1 MKKLSLLL
9 LVTFIIYFEGTAQ
22 WTADGTNIYNSN
34 TGNVGIGNNVPSSLL
49 FVAKNMTE
57 PTITVRNLGGFG
69 GATYTM
75 IDDASGAN
83 WKFKATLNGGFK
95 IRDHAGSLDV
105 ITIEPNSFAN
115 AIYIRSTDNI
125 GVGTS
130 SPANSALVDLSSTTK
145 GFLLPRM
152 TQAQILAI
160 TSPDDG
166 LQVYCTTDGKLYIY
180 VALMGQWKELAY
192 GAATLPPTPFV
203 CGNTISKTH
212 IAGGVAPVTKSVTYG
227 TINNISGE
235 TSKCWITSNLG
246 ASNQPSSASDATEA
260 AAGWY
265 WQFNRMQGYKHDGT
279 TRTPNSTW
287 IYPVSE
293 NSNWILANDPCAIE
307 LGNGWRLVTSTEWSN
322 VDTYGNWA
330 TYTAPFNSGLRM
342 HTAGFLHYSS
352 GNLNARGGEGY
363 YWSSTQSDNSSGSNL
378 GFYGG
383 YCGMYT
389 GTKTFGFSVR
399 CIKD

>member
-9 LVTFIIYFEGTAQ
+9 LFTYFICIEVTAQ
-22 WTADGTNIYNSN
+22 WTADGINIYNTNS
-34 TGNVGIGNNVPSSLL
+34 GNVGIGNNVPSTLL
-49 FVAKNMTE
+49 FVAKNITE

-83 WKFKATLNGGFK
+83 WKFKATLSGGFK
-95 IRDHAGSLDV
+95 IRDHSSSLDV

-125 GVGTS
+125 GIGTAT
-130 SPANSALVDLSSTTK
+130 PANSALVDLSSTTK

-160 TSPDDG
+160 SSPDDG

-192 GAATLPPTPFV
+192 GSATLPATPFV
-203 CGNTISKTH
+203 CGNPISKTH
-212 IAGGVAPVTKSVTYG
+212 IAGIVAPVSKSVVYG
-227 TINNISGE
+227 TTNNISGE
-235 TSKCWITSNLG
+235 PSKCWTTSNLG

-265 WQFNRMQGYKHDGT
+265 WQFNRRQGYKHDGT
-279 TRTPNSTW
+279 TRTPNSAW
-287 IYPVSE
+287 IYPITE
-293 NSNWILANDPCAIE
+293 NSNWVSGNDPCVIE
-307 LGNGWRLVTSTEWSN
+307 LGNGWRLVTSSEWNN

-330 TYTAPFNSGLRM
+330 TYTAPYNSGLKL
-342 HTAGFLHYSS
+342 HTAGYLHYSN
-352 GNLNARGGEGY
+352 GALNARGGEGY
-363 YWSSTQSDNSSGSNL
+363 YWSSNQSDNSSAANL

-389 GTKTFGFSVR
+389 GTKSFGYPVR
-399 CIKD
+399 CIRE